1 MIHNTF
7 FYWRSTLPCLHLWL
21 QGLASAWKRVAGL
34 GMFVNEQKKWTKEYV
49 LSLFLHTSLFIQQN
63 DLIGRQ
69 KSLIHSNYSVSD
81 GSSVIAPST
90 IPLLTALLRTWC
102 GCRGKGA
109 TWEEGLGPL
118 PRGVPCSIQE
128 IQPICTSNRI
138 NWAFKSIWFGFS
150 GG

>member
-1 MIHNTF
+1 MIHNIF
-7 FYWRSTLPCLHLWL
+7 FYWMSTLPCLHLWL
-21 QGLASAWKRVAGL
+21 HGLAQCLEESGWSGNVC
-34 GMFVNEQKKWTKEYV
+34 EWTKKWTKEYV
-49 LSLFLHTSLFIQQN
+49 LSLFLHTSLFIQKN

-69 KSLIHSNYSVSD
+69 RSLIHSNYSVSG
-81 GSSVIAPST
+81 GSSVIALST

-118 PRGVPCSIQE
+118 PREVPCSVQG